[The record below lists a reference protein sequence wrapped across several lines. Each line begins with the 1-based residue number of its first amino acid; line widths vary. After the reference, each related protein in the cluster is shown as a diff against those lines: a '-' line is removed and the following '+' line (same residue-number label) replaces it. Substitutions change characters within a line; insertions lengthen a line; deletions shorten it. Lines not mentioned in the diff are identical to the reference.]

1 MPGRRGAQGRRRRK
15 GEVIAAIL
23 KAIRAAGRWAA
34 HGVILLI
41 RGYQLTLSPW
51 VGRSC
56 RFAPTCSQ
64 YAIEALRVHGLLRG
78 LGLAA
83 WRIFRCSPL
92 GRSGYDPVPPPRGE
106 PRA

>member
-1 MPGRRGAQGRRRRK
+1 MPDRRGAQGRRRRK

-23 KAIRAAGRWAA
+23 KAVRAPGRWAA
-34 HGVILLI
+34 RGVILLI

-83 WRIFRCSPL
+83 WRIFRCNPL
-92 GRSGYDPVPPPRGE
+92 GRSGHDPVPPPKGE
-106 PRA
+106 PRP

>member
-23 KAIRAAGRWAA
+23 KAVRAAGRWAA

>member
-1 MPGRRGAQGRRRRK
+1 M
-15 GEVIAAIL
+15 IAAIL
-23 KAIRAAGRWAA
+23 KAVRAAGRWAA